1 MIVRKTQIPT
11 RNEFKNK
18 SNVYYTQK
26 GYKNKSKKN
35 FQQELF
41 DVINWNNKETEV
53 KTIDLYSENLENE
66 IKKMFLGEIVK
77 KDHLFSGSLSEMQR
91 ENIIKISELY
101 Y

>member
-26 GYKNKSKKN
+26 GYKNKKN

-41 DVINWNNKETEV
+41 DVITWNNKETEV

-66 IKKMFLGEIVK
+66 VKKMFLGEIVK